1 MQKILFMIVSANEWN
16 EIEKKIKE
24 DGGGGGLDF
33 SVKNFLEL
41 FYAADAREK
50 KIHVI
55 WSVAPVL
62 ICWLDYEKTHAF
74 KVRFLINSRN
84 VTKVQREEKENDRSN
99 QTIWT
104 RTEGML

>member
-16 EIEKKIKE
+16 KIEKKIKE

-55 WSVAPVL
+55 
-62 ICWLDYEKTHAF
+62 
-74 KVRFLINSRN
+74 
-84 VTKVQREEKENDRSN
+84 
-99 QTIWT
+99 
-104 RTEGML
+104 